1 MDINEKIN
9 SEAAAKMRA
18 AIEAA
23 DGNEVFFRGIPDEE
37 GVVADVEV
45 LARGNINSVPAIV
58 SRMKLREVIIHNH
71 PSGYLYPSDND
82 VAIASYYG
90 NSGGGS
96 YIINNS
102 VTELYI
108 IVEIHKEQSET
119 VDVSEYFCENG
130 KISIAFP
137 EFEYRKEQEDMAHTV
152 EHCLNEGKKGII
164 EAGTGTGKTL
174 AYLIPSILYGKRN
187 GIKTIISTNTIN
199 LQEQLMRKDIPL
211 VEKITGED
219 FKYVLVKGRS
229 NYVCIRKLNHID
241 NIDIEEFSDSQKREL
256 ESVINW
262 AGRSVEGDKQEL
274 NFEVSYPVW
283 EKAASESDLCLK
295 NKCPY
300 KERCFFHKAR
310 KRTAGA
316 DLLIINHHVY
326 FADLAIRKETGF
338 VTEYS
343 ILPNYNIA
351 IFDEAHNIEGVAR
364 DYFSQDI
371 SRYSFNK
378 IMNNI
383 YSIKGER
390 TQNSGAAPKVLK
402 YLSTINY
409 SKSSLKN
416 LNDIFNMD
424 IILEHRNLYEKVNEF
439 FTKFSLLFS
448 TEEDKGEIKVR
459 FKPEEVKNDER
470 WQEELFPRIRA
481 IKESYIGYFKILSKF
496 ENLIEIE
503 EEEDESG
510 IISDLFRYIDRI
522 KMFFDE
528 FYFIFKVE
536 SSDHVYWSEIN
547 LKRGNVRISA
557 TPLEIK
563 QELREA
569 LYQNL
574 DRILFTSA
582 TLSIGDSFKYFKKS
596 IGLEEESV
604 EKKIDS
610 PFDYEKC
617 MEILIPNDIEDP
629 SSRTFGESVTGFML
643 DLIRKTKGNTFILFT
658 SYSNLNY
665 FYYSLREDL
674 TKEGF
679 NIMLQGEMPRHR
691 MLDIYKK
698 SKRPV
703 LFGTDSFWEGV
714 DVKGEK
720 LSSVIIVKLPFRVPS
735 DPVVEA
741 VIEKIESEGRSSFME
756 YQVPEAVI
764 KFKQGAGRLIRSK
777 DDKGIIT
784 ILDIR
789 VLKKHYGRIFL
800 KSLPNGKKIIG
811 GKEEILKKITV
822 FAQE

>member
-9 SEAAAKMRA
+9 KNALSKMRA

-23 DGNEVFFRGIPDEE
+23 DGNEVFFRGIPDEY
-37 GVVADVEV
+37 GVVIDIEI

-58 SRMKLREVIIHNH
+58 SRMKSQEVIIHNH

-90 NSGGGS
+90 NMGGGS
-96 YIINNS
+96 YIINND
-102 VTELYI
+102 VTEIYV
-108 IVEIHKEQSET
+108 IVEIHKAEEVKIDIS
-119 VDVSEYFCENG
+119 DYFCENG
-130 KISIAFP
+130 KIGTAFP
-137 EFEYRKEQEDMAHTV
+137 EFEYRKEQEEMAHTIQ
-152 EHCLNEGKKGII
+152 ECLNEGEKGII

-174 AYLIPSILYGKRN
+174 AYLIPSIIYGKKN
-187 GIKTIISTNTIN
+187 GTKTIISTNTIN
-199 LQEQLMRKDIPL
+199 LQEQLMKKDIPL

-229 NYVCIRKLNHID
+229 NYVCIRKLNHVD
-241 NIDIEEFSDSQKREL
+241 NIDIEEFTASQKKEL
-256 ESVINW
+256 ESVIEW

-310 KRTAGA
+310 KRTASA

-343 ILPNYNIA
+343 ILPNYNTA
-351 IFDEAHNIEGVAR
+351 VFDEAHNIEGVAR
-364 DYFSQDI
+364 DYFSQEI

-390 TQNSGAAPKVLK
+390 SQNSGAAPKVLK

-409 SKSSLKN
+409 SQIKIKN

-424 IILEHRNLYEKVNEF
+424 IVLEHRNLYEKVNEF
-439 FTKFSLLFS
+439 FTKFSILFS
-448 TEEDKGEIKVR
+448 TEDDKGEIKVR
-459 FKPEEVKNDER
+459 FKPDEVKKDKRWND
-470 WQEELFPRIRA
+470 ELFPRIKA
-481 IKESYIGYFKILSKF
+481 IKESYLNYFKTLSKF
-496 ENLIEIE
+496 ENLIDVE

-510 IISDLFRYIDRI
+510 IISDFLRYVDRI
-522 KMFFDE
+522 KLFFDE

-547 LKRGNVRISA
+547 LKRGNVKISA
-557 TPLEIK
+557 TPLEINK
-563 QELREA
+563 ELKES
-569 LYQNL
+569 LYENL
-574 DRILFTSA
+574 DRIIFTSA

-596 IGLEEESV
+596 IGLEEDSI
-604 EKKIDS
+604 EKKINS
-610 PFDYEKC
+610 PFDYENS
-617 MEILIPNDIEDP
+617 MEIVIPSDIEDP
-629 SSRTFGESVTGFML
+629 SSKTFGESVNGFIL

-674 TKEGF
+674 VKEGF
-679 NIMLQGEMPRHR
+679 NIMIQGEMPRHR
-691 MLDIYKK
+691 MLDLYKK

-741 VIEKIESEGRSSFME
+741 IIERIESEGRSSFME

-764 KFKQGAGRLIRSK
+764 KFKQGIGRLIRSR

-789 VLKKHYGRIFL
+789 VLKKIYGKIFL

-811 GKEEILKKITV
+811 NRDEILKKITL